1 MDKTCS
7 EKTCATTKGEM
18 ILYGKREQE
27 KGLRFLDHLAP
38 GLQNAASCWPLV
50 AVKIKKQNGKPL
62 LGRRQREKILKTAEN
77 CEGANQNIHVFGLAI
92 VCDEVSEEI
101 LQQICKETGKKG

>member
-62 LGRRQREKILKTAEN
+62 LGRRQREKI
-77 CEGANQNIHVFGLAI
+77 
-92 VCDEVSEEI
+92 
-101 LQQICKETGKKG
+101 